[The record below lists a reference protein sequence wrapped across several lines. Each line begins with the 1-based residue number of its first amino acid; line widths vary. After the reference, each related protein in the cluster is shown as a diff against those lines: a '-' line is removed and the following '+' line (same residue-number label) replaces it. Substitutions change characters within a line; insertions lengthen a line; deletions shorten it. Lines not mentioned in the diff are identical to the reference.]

1 MYIYIQMK
9 AKNVLPV
16 KKVSVEILWPLLPGS
31 LSTARIACGKPNCA
45 CRQDPEK
52 RHGLYYRWTGF
63 LAGKRTTKAISP
75 EEAKV
80 CEQMIQNYR
89 QALETLARLV
99 QQSIPETPWEKRS
112 SGGDPNR

>member
-16 KKVSVEILWPLLPGS
+16 KKVNVEILWPLLPGS
-31 LSTARIACGKPNCA
+31 LSTARIACGKPHCA
-45 CRQDPEK
+45 CRQDPQK

-89 QALETLARLV
+89 QALETIAQLV
-99 QQSIPETPWEKRS
+99 QQSISETPWEKRS
-112 SGGDPNR
+112 AAGDPNQ